1 MRRAW
6 LLLVLGTLA
15 ACSFPQRG
23 LPRDGG
29 ADLSSEDGGPTSCAA
44 ASTYVYVIDQDRMLS
59 SFHPDT
65 LTFEDV
71 GPIICPAQLGATPFS
86 MGVDRHARA
95 WVVYSSGELFLVD
108 VTNASCTATSFMAD
122 QDGFATFGMGFVSD
136 AAGSNSETLF
146 IAGDSGPSESN
157 LGAID
162 QTSLLVSHVAVID
175 GAAELTGTGAGALW
189 AFFPDGMRIAQL
201 DKKLGTA
208 ETSLEL
214 ATLPPLP
221 EAWAMA
227 FWGGDFWLFY
237 EAVGD
242 SSSSVY
248 HVKPDGTTSVA
259 VANTG
264 HVIVGAGV
272 STCAPLVIQ

>member
-1 MRRAW
+1 MRRVCW
-6 LLLVLGTLA
+6 SLVLTLA

-23 LPRDGG
+23 LPQDGG
-29 ADLSSEDGGPTSCAA
+29 MDATLDGGPAICAPA
-44 ASTYVYVIDQDRMLS
+44 ATYVYVIDEDRMLS

-71 GPIICPAQLGATPFS
+71 GPIICPAQLGASPFS
-86 MGVDRHARA
+86 MAVDRSAHA

-108 VTNASCTATSFMAD
+108 VTNASCTATSFSTD
-122 QDGFATFGMGFVSD
+122 QDGFATFGMGFVADS
-136 AAGSNSETLF
+136 AGSSAETLF
-146 IAGDSGPSESN
+146 IAGDSGPSESK
-157 LGAID
+157 LGSID
-162 QTSLLVSHVAVID
+162 QTSLLVSNIAVID

-201 DKKLGTA
+201 DKKSGMAGT
-208 ETSLEL
+208 TIEL
-214 ATLPPLP
+214 ATLPALP